1 MNNTATETESA
12 APLALAGVQFFFTL
26 GWTVYVIFLP
36 DLLKSAGLAL
46 TWLPLLLMAD
56 QLIFA
61 AMDIAFGVVADRMA
75 DGYRKL
81 ARLLL
86 WLTTISAVAF
96 LLLPVLGVT
105 SPAMLI
111 GILFIWVISASVVR
125 APTMVL
131 LAKRAKPAQQGRLVF
146 GYAAGIALASAL
158 SPFFG
163 MLLKGADPRLPFA
176 VSALTLLA
184 AVWVLLRFS
193 GSEAPE
199 AQEDMPQPIT
209 FQAYVPLLLVLA
221 LASGGFQLHAFLNA
235 APQYLAHSPKE
246 NLPWL
251 LPLLWVGF
259 FAALL
264 GVGALIKRFGALV
277 VAGGGILLTALTSY
291 ASAAAAS
298 LEVLVVLQLLAGV
311 GWAAAFAGL
320 MEQASAFG
328 TRGAEGLFMGSFFSV
343 LALTSFARIGF
354 ASQWLPQ
361 SPVLQGWQ
369 FILPA
374 ALLLSAGVIAAVYV
388 WQRKRLGPR
397 SQLQ

>member
-1 MNNTATETESA
+1 MNNLVIKTESA
-12 APLALAGVQFFFTL
+12 AGPALAGVQFFFTL

-36 DLLKSAGLAL
+36 ELLKSAGLAVV
-46 TWLPLLLMAD
+46 WLPLLLMAD

-61 AMDIAFGVVADRMA
+61 VMDIAFGVVADRMA

-96 LLLPVLGVT
+96 LLLPMLGNI
-105 SPAMLI
+105 SPAVLM
-111 GILFIWVISASVVR
+111 GILLIWVTSASVVR

-131 LAKRAKPAQQGRLVF
+131 LAKRAKAAQQGRLVLW
-146 GYAAGIALASAL
+146 YASGMALASAL

-184 AVWVLLRFS
+184 AVLVLLRFS
-193 GSEAPE
+193 GHEAPK
-199 AQEDMPQPIT
+199 AHEDEPQPIA
-209 FQAYVPLLLVLA
+209 FQAYVPLLVVLA

-235 APQYLAHSPKE
+235 APQYLAHSTKE

-251 LPLLWVGF
+251 MPLLWVGF

-264 GVGALIKRFGALV
+264 GVGSVIKRFGALV
-277 VAGGGILLTALTSY
+277 VAVGGIVLTALASY
-291 ASAAAAS
+291 ASATAGS
-298 LEVLVVLQLLAGV
+298 LGGLVLLQLLAGV

-320 MEQASAFG
+320 MEQASTFG
-328 TRGAEGLFMGSFFSV
+328 TRGSEGLFIGSFFSV

-354 ASQWLPQ
+354 TSQLLPQ
-361 SPVLQGWQ
+361 NPALQGLQ

-374 ALLLSAGVIAAVYV
+374 ALLLGAGMLAAVYA
-388 WQRKRLGPR
+388 WKRKTLAPT
-397 SQLQ
+397 

>member
-1 MNNTATETESA
+1 MNNTASKTESA
-12 APLALAGVQFFFTL
+12 AALALAGVQFFFTL

-36 DLLKSAGLAL
+36 DLLKSAGLAAA
-46 TWLPLLLMAD
+46 WLPLLLMAD

-61 AMDIAFGVVADRMA
+61 VMDIAFGAVADRMA

-96 LLLPVLGVT
+96 LSLPMLGII

-111 GILFIWVISASVVR
+111 GILLVWVFSASVVR

-131 LAKRAKPAQQGRLVF
+131 LAKRAKAAQQGRLVIW
-146 GYAAGIALASAL
+146 YAAGMALASAL

-176 VSALTLLA
+176 ISALSLLA
-184 AVWVLLRFS
+184 AVLVLLHFGGRD
-193 GSEAPE
+193 APE
-199 AQEDMPQPIT
+199 LEENKPQPIA
-209 FQAYVPLLLVLA
+209 FQAYVPLLVVLA

-235 APQYLAHSPKE
+235 APQYLAHSTKE

-264 GVGALIKRFGALV
+264 GVGAVIKRFGALV
-277 VAGGGILLTALTSY
+277 VAGCGIVLTAFASY
-291 ASAAAAS
+291 ASATAAS
-298 LEVLVVLQLLAGV
+298 LEVLVLLQLLAGA

-320 MEQASAFG
+320 MEQASVFG

-343 LALTSFARIGF
+343 LALTAFARIGF
-354 ASQWLPQ
+354 VSQLLPQ
-361 SPVLQGWQ
+361 NPALQGVQ

-374 ALLLSAGVIAAVYV
+374 ALLLGAGMIAALYV
-388 WQRKRLGPR
+388 WARKTVAAN
-397 SQLQ
+397 

>member
-1 MNNTATETESA
+1 
-12 APLALAGVQFFFTL
+12 
-26 GWTVYVIFLP
+26 
-36 DLLKSAGLAL
+36 
-46 TWLPLLLMAD
+46 
-56 QLIFA
+56 
-61 AMDIAFGVVADRMA
+61 MDIAFGAVADRMA

-96 LLLPVLGVT
+96 LSLPMLGII

-111 GILFIWVISASVVR
+111 GILLVWVFSASVVR

-131 LAKRAKPAQQGRLVF
+131 LAKRAKAAQQGRLVIW
-146 GYAAGIALASAL
+146 YAAGMALASAL

-176 VSALTLLA
+176 ISALSLLA
-184 AVWVLLRFS
+184 AVLVLLHFGGRD
-193 GSEAPE
+193 APE
-199 AQEDMPQPIT
+199 VEEDKPQPIA
-209 FQAYVPLLLVLA
+209 FQAYVPLLVVLA

-235 APQYLAHSPKE
+235 APQYLAHSTKE

-264 GVGALIKRFGALV
+264 GVGAVIKRFGALV
-277 VAGGGILLTALTSY
+277 VAGCGIVLTAFASY
-291 ASAAAAS
+291 ASATAAS
-298 LEVLVVLQLLAGV
+298 LEVLVLLQLLAGA

-320 MEQASAFG
+320 MEQASVFG

-343 LALTSFARIGF
+343 LALTAFARIGF
-354 ASQWLPQ
+354 VSQLLPQ
-361 SPVLQGWQ
+361 NPALQGVQ

-374 ALLLSAGVIAAVYV
+374 ALLLGAGMIAALYV
-388 WQRKRLGPR
+388 WARKTVAAN
-397 SQLQ
+397 

>member
-1 MNNTATETESA
+1 MNNSVIDTESA
-12 APLALAGVQFFFTL
+12 AGPALAGVQFFFTL

-36 DLLKSAGLAL
+36 DLLKSAGIAVA
-46 TWLPLLLMAD
+46 WLPLLLMTD

-61 AMDIAFGVVADRMA
+61 VMDIAFGVVADRMSN
-75 DGYRKL
+75 GYRKL

-86 WLTTISAVAF
+86 WLATISAVAF
-96 LLLPVLGVT
+96 LLLPMLGNI
-105 SPAMLI
+105 SPAVLI
-111 GILFIWVISASVVR
+111 GILLIWVTSASVVR

-131 LAKRAKPAQQGRLVF
+131 LAKRAKAAQQGRLVLW
-146 GYAAGIALASAL
+146 YASGMALASAL

-184 AVWVLLRFS
+184 AVLVLLRFS
-193 GSEAPE
+193 GREAPAVQAGE
-199 AQEDMPQPIT
+199 PQPIA
-209 FQAYVPLLLVLA
+209 FQAYVPLLVVLA

-235 APQYLAHSPKE
+235 APQYLAHSTKE

-251 LPLLWVGF
+251 MPLLWVGF

-264 GVGALIKRFGALV
+264 GVGAVIKRFGALV
-277 VAGGGILLTALTSY
+277 VAGGGIVLTALVSY
-291 ASAAAAS
+291 ASATAGS
-298 LEVLVVLQLLAGV
+298 LGVLVLLQLLAGV

-320 MEQASAFG
+320 MEQASTFG
-328 TRGAEGLFMGSFFSV
+328 TRGSEGLFIGSFFSV

-354 ASQWLPQ
+354 ASQLLPQ
-361 SPVLQGWQ
+361 NPVLQGLQ

-374 ALLLSAGVIAAVYV
+374 ALLLGAGMIAAVYA
-388 WQRKRLGPR
+388 WKRKTLAPT
-397 SQLQ
+397 